1 MAAPPLFLPLTVSL
15 SVSLSLCVNL
25 LQKTH
30 VNYLGASVKMQPLQ
44 ISRCRQAT
52 TAAAETAATTTETTT
67 VAFTFHKLHEKR
79 ANNS

>member
-1 MAAPPLFLPLTVSL
+1 MAAPPLFLPLTVPL

-25 LQKTH
+25 LKTH